1 MCLAAETTE
10 PLSKRI
16 ETLNSILV
24 VLHRN
29 DTDRVSVRLLPIV
42 AQYRTVKVTGS
53 RLCRVLRQLGPLA
66 FVLANWRCC
75 TTTSANV

>member
-29 DTDRVSVRLLPIV
+29 DTDRVSVRLV
-42 AQYRTVKVTGS
+42 ARRRG
-53 RLCRVLRQLGPLA
+53 
-66 FVLANWRCC
+66 C
-75 TTTSANV
+75 TTKSANV